1 MPPKKQVGKQTKVL
15 TPSKL
20 PSSSKQTTTKKPS
33 TVVSIIKVR
42 SSVKQGAVSRIKRV
56 WLLLFASLIVR
67 MGCVP

>member
-1 MPPKKQVGKQTKVL
+1 MPPKKQVGKQTKV

-42 SSVKQGAVSRIKRV
+42 SSVKQGAVARIKRV
-56 WLLLFASLIVR
+56 WLLLFISLIVR